1 MGWWPL
7 AVIGLGLLP
16 TALEFAPRA
25 RSRFLIAV
33 IFAIALYVPSLWWLT
48 QFSLPGGI
56 AIALIEVFVTAL
68 TITVLV
74 PRRTQTRRLH
84 SVVSGATAVVAADA
98 LRSLW
103 PFGGL
108 PLGGIDLGQ
117 ADGPFAALVTIG
129 GRLLL
134 IGIVALLGGA
144 LVLSLRSFT
153 RPVMRSANRPVSRR
167 VVRTAPF
174 AVATACL
181 LVTVA
186 AHLFPDGTHGGRT
199 LRVAIAQGSGP
210 LGVKAVDDTPDRA
223 FNAAVA
229 ATKLITKPV
238 DLILWPENIVDAA
251 TFSTSTKRQQI
262 GTLATTYGAPIVA
275 GVVED
280 DLDDPR
286 RFRNFSIVVGP
297 GGDIGDATTTRY
309 DKVRRVPFG
318 EVVYFRSLLEKFTS
332 DLQARDARAGTK
344 AGVISTPFGPMA
356 IIISYEGFFDDR
368 ARSGVRAGGQALL
381 LPTNAASFTS
391 SHLPTQQLA
400 AARLRA
406 RETRRWV
413 VQAAPTGIS
422 AVMTPDGKI
431 VTRSAIQQRTALQAT
446 ITLRRG
452 LTPYARWNDLPALV
466 LFAALG
472 VLGALAAVR
481 ERSLGVGGRT
491 NPSLRSD

>member
-7 AVIGLGLLP
+7 AVLGLGLLP
-16 TALEFAPRA
+16 VALESAVGA
-25 RSRFLIAV
+25 RSRLLIAV
-33 IFAIALYVPSLWWLT
+33 IFATAFYIPSLWWLT

-56 AIALIEVFVTAL
+56 AIALIEVFITAL
-68 TITVLV
+68 TMTVLV
-74 PRRTQTRRLH
+74 PRPQQNCRLH
-84 SVVSGATAVVAADA
+84 SVVSCTVAVVAADA

-117 ADGPFAALVTIG
+117 ADGPFAALVTFG

-134 IGIVALLGGA
+134 TGIVTLLGGA
-144 LVLSLRSFT
+144 LVLLLRSMSGLP
-153 RPVMRSANRPVSRR
+153 RAPGSPPRRS
-167 VVRTAPF
+167 TAPF
-174 AVATACL
+174 AVAAGTL
-181 LVTVA
+181 LITVC
-186 AHLFPDGTHGGRT
+186 AHLLPDGTHAGRM
-199 LRVAIAQGSGP
+199 LRVAIVQGSGP
-210 LGVKAVDDTPDRA
+210 LGVKAADDTLDRA
-223 FNAAVA
+223 FNATVA
-229 ATKLITKPV
+229 ATNLIRKPV

-251 TFSTSTKRQQI
+251 TFSTSTKRQEI
-262 GTLATTYGAPIVA
+262 GALATAYGAPIVA

-280 DLDDPR
+280 DLENPK

-318 EVVYFRSLLEKFTS
+318 EVVYFRSLLRRFTS
-332 DLQARDARAGTK
+332 ELQVRDASAGTK
-344 AGVISTPFGPMA
+344 PGVISTPFGPMA

-391 SHLPTQQLA
+391 SHLPTQQVA

-406 RETRRWV
+406 RETGRWV
-413 VQAAPTGIS
+413 AQAAPTGIS
-422 AVMTPDGKI
+422 MVMAPNGEI

-446 ITLRRG
+446 IVLRHG

-472 VLGALAAVR
+472 VLGWTVAVR
-481 ERSLGVGGRT
+481 ERSGKGARRT
-491 NPSLRSD
+491 KPSLRSD